1 MTRPPTIAFLTG
13 TLDVLAGAERV
24 TALIANG
31 LAQRGWQVHILS
43 LWSPRSQ
50 FALDPSIRLQAL
62 FDTRPSFKT
71 HYLATV
77 RGIRR
82 HIRANGIDVLV
93 SVDTM
98 LSWFTLPAC
107 TGLTVRQIAWEHAS
121 FDQDLGRRSRQ
132 WARRL
137 AARYFDHVVVLTDRD
152 RKQWQAAL
160 RTAQRVE
167 TIGNPLPFDPVPEA
181 ANLRAPIVLAVGR
194 LVPAKGFDVLLRAWQ
209 KVAAVAP
216 DWSLRIIGEGEC
228 RASLE
233 TLRDRL
239 GLHASV
245 SLPGATQAMEAAY
258 RDACIFCL
266 SSRHEGFGMVL
277 IEAMASGVPVVSTAC
292 ETGPKEILRDGDNAL
307 MVPVDDAD
315 TLADRLL
322 TLIRDPLLRQRLAAG
337 GLAAADRYRQDIIV
351 DRWITLLSGLARPI

>member
-1 MTRPPTIAFLTG
+1 MTSPLTIAFLTG

-31 LAQRGWQVHILS
+31 LAQRGWRVHILS

-82 HIRANGIDVLV
+82 HVRANGIDVLIN
-93 SVDTM
+93 VDTM
-98 LSWFTLPAC
+98 LSLFTLPAC
-107 TGLTVRQIAWEHAS
+107 AGLPVRQIAWEHAS

-137 AARYFDHVVVLTDRD
+137 AARYFDRVVVLTDRD
-152 RKQWQAAL
+152 RKQWQTAL
-160 RTAQRVE
+160 RTSLRIE
-167 TIGNPLPFDPVPEA
+167 TIGNPLPFDPVPGA
-181 ANLRAPIVLAVGR
+181 VTPRVPVVLAVGR
-194 LVPAKGFDVLLRAWQ
+194 LVPAKGFDVLLRAWHT
-209 KVAAVAP
+209 VAAVAP
-216 DWSLRIIGEGEC
+216 DWTLRIIGEGEC

-233 TLRDRL
+233 ALRDRL

-245 SLPGATQAMEAAY
+245 NLPGATQAIGAAY
-258 RDACIFCL
+258 RDAGIFCL

-292 ETGPKEILRDGDNAL
+292 ETGPNEILRDGVNAL
-307 MVPVDDAD
+307 MAPVDDAD
-315 TLADRLL
+315 ALANRLL
-322 TLIRDPLLRQRLAAG
+322 TLIRDPLLRRRLAIG
-337 GLAAADRYRQDIIV
+337 GLKAANVYRQDVIV
-351 DRWITLLSGLARPI
+351 DRWVALLSHLVRPT